1 MPIKLFKLVLSLLAM
16 IISPMI
22 IAAIASAVFIAIHL
36 ANGESFSAAMQSL
49 TIVFENLLPFL
60 PYITGIPAVLIVV
73 TVIITKRNRIQS
85 WFRK

>member
-1 MPIKLFKLVLSLLAM
+1 MAKKLMKPVLTLLAL

-22 IAAIASAVFIAIHL
+22 LGAIASAVFIAIHL
-36 ANGESFSAAMQSL
+36 ANGESFSTAQQALASL
-49 TIVFENLLPFL
+49 FNDLLPFL

-73 TVIITKRNRIQS
+73 TVIIPNRNRIAS